1 MTIFDLGDL
10 SNQSVSQ
17 SDFASSL
24 SNDFIDI
31 YKFNTTN
38 TSEIEVLLNNTSLA
52 ILNLN
57 IDLGLFFDSNSNG
70 FLDAEDEE
78 VAASRRLGNAG
89 EFIAYTGEAGTY
101 FARTE
106 ALEFYELGGGYT
118 ISVAVDTLTEN
129 TPPDT
134 IFVPEVEPEVG
145 PEAPTFEGDFLVG
158 TLANDEIFAGDR
170 NSIIIGDSEG
180 DLEGDAGGND
190 ALFGGAGDDII
201 LSGVGDDVVFGGAGD
216 DVIFGDRG
224 NDLIFGGAG
233 TNLLYGGTPDGEGA
247 GSNIFAFELGDGIDI
262 VLDFEIGVDAIGL
275 TEGLSFGQLYIAQS
289 GQDTIIGTAIT
300 GRARAVLVN
309 VEASGLSEQAFVSI
323 G

>member
-24 SNDFIDI
+24 SDDFIDI

-38 TSEIEVLLNNTSLA
+38 TSDIEVLLNNTSIA

-70 FLDAEDEE
+70 FLDAEDEA

-101 FARTE
+101 FALTE
-106 ALEFYELGGGYT
+106 ALEFYDLGGGYT
-118 ISVAVDTLTEN
+118 LDISVDTLIED
-129 TPPDT
+129 TPLEAV
-134 IFVPEVEPEVG
+134 FEPEVEPEK
-145 PEAPTFEGDFLVG
+145 PTFDGDFFMG

-170 NSIIIGDSEG
+170 NSIIIGD
-180 DLEGDAGGND
+180 LEGDVGGND
-190 ALFGGAGDDII
+190 TLFAGAGDDVVFG
-201 LSGVGDDVVFGGAGD
+201 GVGDDVVFGGAGD

-233 TNLLYGGTPDGEGA
+233 TNLLYGGTTAGESA
-247 GSNIFAFELGDGIDI
+247 GSDIFAFGLGDGIDI
-262 VLDFEIGVDAIGL
+262 VLDFEVGIDAIGL
-275 TEGLSFGQLYIAQS
+275 TDGLSFGQLYISQS
-289 GQDTIIGTAIT
+289 GQDTIIGTVAT
-300 GRARAVLVN
+300 GRARVVLAN
-309 VEASGLSEQAFVSI
+309 VEASGLSEEAFVSL

>member
-1 MTIFDLGDL
+1 MTLFDLGDL
-10 SNQSVSQ
+10 SNQSISR

-31 YKFNTTN
+31 YKFNTVS
-38 TSEIEVLLNNTSLA
+38 TSDIEVLLNNTSIA
-52 ILNLN
+52 ILNFN
-57 IDLGLFFDSNSNG
+57 IDLGLFFDTNSNG

-118 ISVAVDTLTEN
+118 LNVSVDTLTEN

-134 IFVPEVEPEVG
+134 IFVPDVEPEVEPEV
-145 PEAPTFEGDFLVG
+145 PMFDRDFLIG
-158 TLANDEIFAGDR
+158 TLADDEIFAGDR

-180 DLEGDAGGND
+180 ETGGND
-190 ALFGGAGDDII
+190 TLFGGTGDDLI

-233 TNLLYGGTPDGEGA
+233 TNLLYGGTPEGEGA
-247 GSNIFAFELGDGIDI
+247 GSDIFAFGLGDGIDI
-262 VLDFEIGVDAIGL
+262 VLDFEIGIDAIGL
-275 TEGLSFGQLYIAQS
+275 TDGLSFGQLYIAQS
-289 GQDTIIGTAIT
+289 GQDAIIGTAVT

-309 VEASGLSEQAFVSI
+309 VEASSLSEQAFVSL